1 MPIVPHAGNTHL
13 PHTSLHQLR
22 GLAMSPSLALS
33 KRFAGRAG
41 IISHL
46 DNQSEKSVI

>member
-1 MPIVPHAGNTHL
+1 MAAVPHADNTRL

-33 KRFAGRAG
+33 KMFAGMAG

-46 DNQSEKSVI
+46 DNQSEKSII